1 MIDVTTVSQEIK
13 HRFPT
18 FNPNKSVACLIFE
31 VTQNHNIICYS
42 SKSCCERVASLS
54 QSWILLAK
62 KNMILASHWSI
73 FFIIILAILNDIEGG
88 QLRDELCCEGA

>member
-1 MIDVTTVSQEIK
+1 MAQTPQKNLKFHEAKPS
-13 HRFPT
+13 
-18 FNPNKSVACLIFE
+18 
-31 VTQNHNIICYS
+31 
-42 SKSCCERVASLS
+42 ERVASLS